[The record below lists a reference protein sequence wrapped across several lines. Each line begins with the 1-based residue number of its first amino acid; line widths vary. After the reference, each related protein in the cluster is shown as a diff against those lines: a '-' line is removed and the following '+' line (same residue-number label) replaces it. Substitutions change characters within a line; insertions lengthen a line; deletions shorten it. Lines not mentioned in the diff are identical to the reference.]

1 VGDKTWY
8 RSHQVSSRRA
18 GQWPAAEQKGP
29 PLLRRLVL
37 AGVPALS
44 ALLMV
49 GSYLYLR
56 ATMPPSPVLGS
67 RPDGTLLLRHGNLAS
82 IVWQERVSAASVLAF
97 WLTAATLLCLVALWL
112 ARPAQTE
119 QGCSLRLRRKAPTR
133 RKLQQVTST

>member
-1 VGDKTWY
+1 MFIAYARSEQERGSDMPEWLLIFAGVNLALGAVGLL
-8 RSHQVSSRRA
+8 SPLARRRRT
-18 GQWPAAEQKGP
+18 P
-29 PLLRRLVL
+29 RRLVL
-37 AGVPALS
+37 AGVPALW

-97 WLTAATLLCLVALWL
+97 WLTVATLLCLVALWL
-112 ARPAQTE
+112 AR
-119 QGCSLRLRRKAPTR
+119 GLRRRSRDAR
-133 RKLQQVTST
+133 FA